1 MSAPAIIERPSAS
14 VTGGSATPYSALG
27 RYFEI
32 SLFLL
37 LLISVLSLVCTGKL
51 DLVTIVLAPAAL
63 LFKGYRWW
71 RGWGPEISHRT
82 ATFLV
87 ILYFLW
93 FPADLWWVS
102 RTLAVDAQNPALY
115 SALLAAVHLLLYA
128 MVVRLFS
135 ASTTR
140 DYLFLA
146 LLAFSAMLASA
157 ILTVDTIF
165 LFFFLVFLALA
176 VSTFIG
182 LEMRRSSE
190 GAVGPQLAPGS
201 AAANRLQR
209 ALGVTS
215 SIVAIAALAAGA
227 VIFFL
232 IPRFNAGYLSGFN
245 LQPSLITGFS
255 DDVELGQIGEIKKS
269 SEVVMRITVHGN
281 PLLARNMHWRGI
293 ALTNF
298 DGHRWFT
305 ESHDPAALGEGFDGW
320 INIPPETPL
329 ERRYSL
335 PLEYTVM
342 LEPVAS
348 DAVFVASEPER
359 IHGDFFGP
367 PLPGSPFRRS
377 YLTEDKTGS
386 LANPFHNYAAMRYD
400 AVSELT
406 EVPPEALR
414 DAAQTYPQAL
424 RNTYLQLPP
433 LDPRIVAL
441 ARTITARALNPYDK
455 ARAVESYLRNNY
467 GYTLDLSGTR
477 PADPLAYFLFQKR
490 AGHCE
495 YFAAAMTVMMRSL
508 GVPARYVNGF
518 LGGEYNDVGGDY
530 IVRASDAHSWV
541 EVYFPRYGWITF
553 DPTPPSGEVA
563 SGVMSQLGLYWDWF
577 QLQWSEWVVNYDF
590 VHQFTLAQGVQRVS
604 RRWTSNLHQAFDRDR
619 AAAAA
624 RVRNWALDAGSI
636 PAWIPALLG
645 LLALAVLLIFNGRLR
660 EHVLFAWNIWAWKIG
675 VPKFGLGQGSS
686 AAQTA
691 SLFYR
696 RMLRQLERAGCRKSP
711 CQTPLEFAASLP
723 AREFAAPASQMT
735 NLCMA
740 ARFGGQEVEFSR
752 FADML
757 DELKL
762 SLRSRSRR
770 AK

>member
-1 MSAPAIIERPSAS
+1 MSAPATIERPSAS
-14 VTGGSATPYSALG
+14 VTGGSAIPYSALG

-37 LLISVLSLVCTGKL
+37 LLISVLALVSTGKL
-51 DLVTIVLAPAAL
+51 DLVSMGLAPAAL

-71 RGWGPEISHRT
+71 RGRGPEISHRT

-87 ILYFLW
+87 VFYFFW

-102 RTLAVDAQNPALY
+102 RNLAADAQNPALY
-115 SALLAAVHLLLYA
+115 AALLAAVHLLLYA

-135 ASTTR
+135 ARTTR

-157 ILTVDTIF
+157 ILTVDTMF

-190 GAVGPQLAPGS
+190 GAVGPQFAPRS
-201 AAANRLQR
+201 AAANQLQR
-209 ALGVTS
+209 ALGITS
-215 SIVAIAALAAGA
+215 GTVAIAALAAGA

-269 SEVVMRITVHGN
+269 SAVVMRITVRGN
-281 PLLARNMHWRGI
+281 PLIARNIHWRGI
-293 ALTNF
+293 ALTTF
-298 DGHRWFT
+298 DGRRWYT
-305 ESHDPAALGEGFDGW
+305 ESHDPTALGEGFDGW
-320 INIPPETPL
+320 INVPPETPV

-348 DAVFVASEPER
+348 DAVFVASEPDR

-367 PLPGSPFRRS
+367 PLPGRFFRRS

-386 LANPFHNYAAMRYD
+386 LANPFHNFEAMRYD
-400 AVSELT
+400 AVSQLP

-414 DAAQTYPQAL
+414 DSAQTYPQTL
-424 RNTYLQLPP
+424 RNTYLQLPQ
-433 LDPRIVAL
+433 LDPRIAAL
-441 ARTITARALNPYDK
+441 AKTITARALNPYDK

-467 GYTLDLSGTR
+467 GYTLDLSGT
-477 PADPLAYFLFQKR
+477 PPTDPLAYFLFQKR

-518 LGGEYNDVGGDY
+518 LAGEYNDVGGDY

-553 DPTPPSGEVA
+553 DPTPPSSEVA
-563 SGVMSQLGLYWDWF
+563 GGVLSQLGLYWDWF

-604 RRWTSNLHQAFDRDR
+604 RRWTSSVRQAFDRDR
-619 AAAAA
+619 SAAAA
-624 RVRNWALDAGSI
+624 RVRKWTMAAAST
-636 PAWIPALLG
+636 PAWVPI
-645 LLALAVLLIFNGRLR
+645 LLALVSIAVLLICNGRLR
-660 EHVLFAWNIWAWKIG
+660 ERLLFAWKIWAWKIG
-675 VPKFGLGQGSS
+675 APKIGLGPESS

-691 SLFYR
+691 SLFYQ

-723 AREFAAPASQMT
+723 AREFAAPASQLT

-740 ARFGGQEVEFSR
+740 ARFGGQDVEFSR
-752 FADML
+752 LADVL
-757 DELKL
+757 NQLKL
-762 SLRSRSRR
+762 SLRRRSRR

>member
-37 LLISVLSLVCTGKL
+37 LLISVLALVSTGKL
-51 DLVTIVLAPAAL
+51 DLVTMMLAPAAL

-71 RGWGPEISHRT
+71 RGRGPEISHRT

-87 ILYFLW
+87 VLYFLW

-102 RTLAVDAQNPALY
+102 RTLAAEAQNPALY

-128 MVVRLFS
+128 MIVRLFS

-157 ILTVDTIF
+157 ILTVDTMF

-190 GAVGPQLAPGS
+190 GAVGPQFAPRS
-201 AAANRLQR
+201 ASANRLQR
-209 ALGVTS
+209 ALGITS
-215 SIVAIAALAAGA
+215 GLVAIASLAAGA

-281 PLLARNMHWRGI
+281 PLIARNMHWRGI
-293 ALTNF
+293 ALTTF
-298 DGHRWFT
+298 DGRRWYT

-320 INIPPETPL
+320 ITVPPELPV

-348 DAVFVASEPER
+348 DAIFVASEPDR
-359 IHGDFFGP
+359 IHGDFFGT
-367 PLPGSPFRRS
+367 PLPGRLFRRS

-386 LANPFHNYAAMRYD
+386 LANPFHNFAAMRYD
-400 AVSELT
+400 AVSQLP

-414 DAAQTYPQAL
+414 DSPQTYPETL
-424 RNTYLQLPP
+424 RNTYLQLPEI
-433 LDPRIVAL
+433 DPRIAAL
-441 ARTITARALNPYDK
+441 AKTITARALNPYDQ
-455 ARAVESYLRNNY
+455 ARAVESYLRGNY
-467 GYTLDLSGTR
+467 GYTLDLSGTP
-477 PADPLAYFLFQKR
+477 PADPLSYFLFQKR

-518 LGGEYNDVGGDY
+518 LSGEYNDVGGDY

-541 EVYFPRYGWITF
+541 EVFFPRYDWITF
-553 DPTPPSGEVA
+553 DPTPPSGEVGG
-563 SGVMSQLGLYWDWF
+563 GVLSQLGLYWDWF

-604 RRWTSNLHQAFDRDR
+604 RRWTSDARQTFARER
-619 AAAAA
+619 SAAAA
-624 RVRNWALDAGSI
+624 RVRKWATAAAST
-636 PAWIPALLG
+636 PAWVPI
-645 LLALAVLLIFNGRLR
+645 LLALISVAILLICNRRLR
-660 EHVLFAWNIWAWKIG
+660 EQLLFGWKIWAWKMG
-675 VPKFGLGQGSS
+675 VSKIGLGPETS
-686 AAQTA
+686 AAQNA
-691 SLFYR
+691 SLFYQ
-696 RMLRQLERAGCRKSP
+696 RMLRQLERAGWRKSP
-711 CQTPLEFAASLP
+711 CQTPLEFAASLS
-723 AREFAAPASQMT
+723 AREFAAPVAQLT
-735 NLCMA
+735 NICMA
-740 ARFGGQEVEFSR
+740 ARFGGRNVEFSR
-752 FADML
+752 LAGVL

-762 SLRSRSRR
+762 SLRRRSRR
-770 AK
+770 SK